1 MKLPVVRIHRG
12 RYMNRIKV
20 EKLAG
25 TLKLHEGEYLE
36 TFEGAD
42 SDLQITNGKSRK
54 ERYKVTANV
63 GDIDTI

>member
-1 MKLPVVRIHRG
+1 
-12 RYMNRIKV
+12 MNRTKV

-42 SDLQITNGKSRK
+42 SDLQSTNGKSRK
-54 ERYKVTANV
+54 EKHTRWQRILGT
-63 GDIDTI
+63 